1 MKKNPISLIIVLFI
15 ATTMSVYAENK
26 TEKINVNGKCEM
38 CKTRIETAAK
48 SLNGVRSALWDQ
60 ETKNLKVTYDD
71 KKTSTQQIQT
81 SIAMIGH
88 DTQLFSAN
96 DKKYAE
102 LPGCCNYNRDN
113 NRKKMTHGG
122 NLNECDHD
130 INASKGSCCET
141 K

>member
-1 MKKNPISLIIVLFI
+1 
-15 ATTMSVYAENK
+15 
-26 TEKINVNGKCEM
+26 M

-81 SIAMIGH
+81 SIAIIGH

-102 LPGCCNYNRDN
+102 LPGCCNYKRDG
-113 NRKKMTHGG
+113 NRKKMTHSVT
-122 NLNECDHD
+122 LNECDHD